1 MHFDRLSVALFAQC
15 HPNPQTRIPAS
26 LWQSIGDGQ
35 IKLEIFAEINS
46 IPGTIFAGYFTIHSN
61 ALFAP
66 SPPNLHNISNTN
78 HYPLFWHAFRKAFHT
93 YIPSFLAR
101 ISQSNHPA
109 FLACTSTGSV
119 YQFSQTFHTLLNAF
133 FAKYRASLLKVSPL
147 SFNL

>member
-35 IKLEIFAEINS
+35 IKLEIFTEINS

-61 ALFAP
+61 ALFAT

-78 HYPLFWHAFRKAFHT
+78 HYPLFWHAFRKAIHT
-93 YIPSFLAR
+93 YPPLHFW
-101 ISQSNHPA
+101 HA
-109 FLACTSTGSV
+109 FRKAITLHSWHALRQAQCTN
-119 YQFSQTFHTLLNAF
+119 FRRHFTLC
-133 FAKYRASLLKVSPL
+133 
-147 SFNL
+147 